1 MAQMVSVQQQPPAM
15 GMGSPGPVVQA
26 GGSPSHFVSTSL
38 YVGDLEPSVSE
49 AQLYELF
56 SQIGQVVSIKVCRD
70 LMSKKSLGYAY
81 VNYNNGQDASHALE
95 LLNFTF
101 VNGKSIRIMYSHRDP
116 SIRKS
121 GAANI
126 FIKNLEK
133 DIDNKT
139 LHDTFSVFG
148 PILSCRVA
156 RDEVG
161 NSKGHGFVQFEQE
174 ESAQSAIEKVNGMLL
189 SEKQVFVGPF
199 LRRQERELASA
210 GSKFNNVF
218 VKNIAETTSDE
229 EFKEIVE
236 VFGPV
241 SSAVIMRESDGKS
254 RCFGF
259 VNFENADD
267 AAKAVESLNG
277 KRIGDKE
284 WFVGRAQK
292 KAEREA
298 ELKAKFEQV
307 RKERVEK
314 FQGVNLYIKNIDDS
328 IDDEKLK
335 EIFSEFGVVLSC
347 KVMKT
352 PQGHSMGSG
361 FVSFLMSDDASRAVN
376 EMNGKM
382 VGSKPLYV
390 AQAQRKEDRRA
401 RLQAHF
407 AQMRNSLINVPPAT
421 ANPPPMYHPG
431 SAGVGQQVFFAQ
443 PPGLMPPQASGFG
456 YQHPMVAGVRPGAPQ
471 PPMPNYFMPVVQR
484 PGQQGQ
490 QQRAGNRRAGVPT
503 QPQQQPLLPQ
513 QMISRGA
520 NRPMR
525 YSQTS
530 RNGSEVPLQGT
541 NSYEMGGM
549 PSSAPDTGF
558 MPMTALASSLASA
571 SPEHQRV
578 MLGEQLYPLVDQL
591 EHDHAGKVTGMLLEM
606 DQPEVLHLI
615 ESPEAL
621 KAKVAEAME
630 VLQMAQGGT
639 GSSNAIDQI
648 ASLSLNEP
656 LAN

>member
-1 MAQMVSVQQQPPAM
+1 MAQMVPVQQQPPAM
-15 GMGSPGPVVQA
+15 GMGGPGPAVQA
-26 GGSPSHFVSTSL
+26 GGSPSHQV
-38 YVGDLEPSVSE
+38 
-49 AQLYELF
+49 
-56 SQIGQVVSIKVCRD
+56 GQVVSIKVCRD

-101 VNGKSIRIMYSHRDP
+101 VNGKSIRIMHSHRDP

-139 LHDTFSVFG
+139 LHDTFSAFG

-156 RDEVG
+156 RDEAG

-174 ESAQSAIEKVNGMLL
+174 SSAQSAIENVNGMLIN
-189 SEKQVFVGPF
+189 EKQVFVGPF

-229 EFKEIVE
+229 YFKEVFE
-236 VFGPV
+236 VFGPI
-241 SSAVIMRESDGKS
+241 SSAVIMRDPDGKS
-254 RCFGF
+254 KCFGF
-259 VNFENADD
+259 VNYENVDD

-277 KRIGDKE
+277 KRIDDKE
-284 WFVGRAQK
+284 WYVGRAQK

-314 FQGVNLYIKNIDDS
+314 FQGVNLYIKNIEDT

-335 EIFSEFGVVLSC
+335 EIFSEFGLVLSC

-361 FVSFLMSDDASRAVN
+361 FVSFSMSDEASRAVN
-376 EMNGKM
+376 ELNGKM

-390 AQAQRKEDRRA
+390 AQAQKKEDRRA

-407 AQMRNSLINVPPAT
+407 AHMRNSAMNVPPA
-421 ANPPPMYHPG
+421 NVPPPPMYHPG
-431 SAGVGQQVFFAQ
+431 PPGVGQQVFYAQ
-443 PPGLMPPQASGFG
+443 PPGMMPPQANGFG

-471 PPMPNYFMPVVQR
+471 PPMPNYFMPIVQR
-484 PGQQGQ
+484 PGQH
-490 QQRAGNRRAGVPT
+490 QRSGNRRAGGPT

-513 QMISRGA
+513 QMISRGG

-530 RNGSEVPLQGT
+530 RNGSEVSLQGA
-541 NSYEMGGM
+541 NSYEMAGM
-549 PSSAPDTGF
+549 PSSTSDTGF
-558 MPMTALASSLASA
+558 MPITALASALASA
-571 SPEHQRV
+571 PPEQQRL
-578 MLGEQLYPLVDQL
+578 MLGEQLYPLVDHL

-630 VLQMAQGGT
+630 VLQMAQAGT
-639 GSSNAIDQI
+639 GPSNAIDLS
-648 ASLSLNEP
+648 SLSLNEP
-656 LAN
+656 LVS

>member
-1 MAQMVSVQQQPPAM
+1 MVQVQQQAPTM
-15 GMGSPGPVVQA
+15 GMAGPGPVPSPA
-26 GGSPSHFVSTSL
+26 GGVPSQYVTTSL

-49 AQLYELF
+49 SQLYEVF
-56 SQIGQVVSIKVCRD
+56 NQVGQVVSIRVCRD
-70 LMSKKSLGYAY
+70 LMTKRSLGYAY
-81 VNYNNGQDASHALE
+81 VNYSNGQDASHALE
-95 LLNFTF
+95 LLNFTP
-101 VNGKSIRIMYSHRDP
+101 VNGKPIRIMYSHRDP

-126 FIKNLEK
+126 FIKNLDK
-133 DIDNKT
+133 DIDNKA
-139 LHDTFSVFG
+139 LHDTFSAFG

-156 RDEVG
+156 LDEAG
-161 NSKGHGFVQFEQE
+161 NSKGHGFVQFELD
-174 ESAQSAIEKVNGMLL
+174 ESAQSAIEKVNGMLIH
-189 SEKQVFVGPF
+189 EKQVFVGPF
-199 LRRQERELASA
+199 LRRQERDLATA

-218 VKNIAETTSDE
+218 VKNIAESTSDE
-229 EFKEIVE
+229 ELRKIFEA
-236 VFGPV
+236 FGPI
-241 SSAVIMRESDGKS
+241 SSAVIMRDSDGKS

-259 VNFENADD
+259 VNFDNVDD

-277 KRIGDKE
+277 KWVGDKE
-284 WFVGRAQK
+284 WYVGRAQK

-314 FQGVNLYIKNIDDS
+314 FQGVNLYLKNIDDS

-335 EIFSEFGVVLSC
+335 DIFSVFGAVSSC

-352 PQGHSMGSG
+352 PQGQSMGSG
-361 FVSFLMSDDASRAVN
+361 FVSFLSPEEASRAVN

-382 VGSKPLYV
+382 VGNKPLYV

-401 RLQAHF
+401 RLQAQF
-407 AQMRNSLINVPPAT
+407 AQMQNSAVNAPPVT
-421 ANPPPMYHPG
+421 ASPPPMYHPG
-431 SAGVGQQVFFAQ
+431 GPGMGQQVFYGQ
-443 PPGLMPPQASGFG
+443 PPPGLMPSQPSGYG
-456 YQHPMVAGVRPGAPQ
+456 YQHPMVPGMRPGAPQ
-471 PPMPNYFMPVVQR
+471 MPNYFMPVVQR

-490 QQRAGNRRAGVPT
+490 QQRMGSRRGAGAPL

-513 QMISRGA
+513 QMVPRSG

-525 YSQTS
+525 YSQTP
-530 RNGSEVPLQGT
+530 RNGSDGSLHGI
-541 NSYEMGGM
+541 NSYEMGGV
-549 PSSAPDTGF
+549 PSSGTPDMGF
-558 MPMTALASSLASA
+558 MPITALASALASA
-571 SPEHQRV
+571 SPEQQRV

-630 VLQMAQGGT
+630 VLQMAQV
-639 GSSNAIDQI
+639 SSGHSSAIDQL
-648 ASLSLNEP
+648 ASLSLSEP
-656 LAN
+656 LAS

>member
-1 MAQMVSVQQQPPAM
+1 MSQMVQVQQQAPAM
-15 GMGSPGPVVQA
+15 GMAGQGPAPA
-26 GGSPSHFVSTSL
+26 GGVPSQYVTTSL

-49 AQLYELF
+49 SQLYELF
-56 SQIGQVVSIKVCRD
+56 NQVGQVVSIRVCRD
-70 LMSKKSLGYAY
+70 LMTKRSLGYAY

-95 LLNFTF
+95 LLNFTP
-101 VNGKSIRIMYSHRDP
+101 VNGKAIRIMYSHRDP

-126 FIKNLEK
+126 FIKNLDK
-133 DIDNKT
+133 DIDNKA

-156 RDEVG
+156 LDEAG
-161 NSKGHGFVQFEQE
+161 NSKGHGFVQFEQDD
-174 ESAQSAIEKVNGMLL
+174 SAQSAIEKVNGMLIN
-189 SEKQVFVGPF
+189 EKQVFVGPF
-199 LRRQERELASA
+199 LRRQERDLASA

-218 VKNIAETTSDE
+218 VKNMSEATTDDE
-229 EFKEIVE
+229 LKNIFEA
-236 VFGPV
+236 FGPI
-241 SSAVIMRESDGKS
+241 SSAVVMRDSNGKS
-254 RCFGF
+254 KCFGF
-259 VNFENADD
+259 VNFDNVDD
-267 AAKAVESLNG
+267 AANAVESLNG
-277 KRIGDKE
+277 KWIGDKE
-284 WFVGRAQK
+284 WYVGRAQK

-314 FQGVNLYIKNIDDS
+314 FQGVNLYLKNIDDS

-335 EIFSEFGVVLSC
+335 EIFSAFGVVSSC

-352 PQGHSMGSG
+352 SQGQSMGSG
-361 FVSFLMSDDASRAVN
+361 FVSFASPEEATRALN

-382 VGSKPLYV
+382 LGNKPLYV

-401 RLQAHF
+401 RLQAQF
-407 AQMRNSLINVPPAT
+407 AQMRNTVVNAPPVT
-421 ANPPPMYHPG
+421 ASPPPMYHPG
-431 SAGVGQQVFFAQ
+431 GPQMGQQVFYGQ
-443 PPGLMPPQASGFG
+443 PPPGLMPSQPSGFG
-456 YQHPMVAGVRPGAPQ
+456 YQHPMVPGMRPGSPQ
-471 PPMPNYFMPVVQR
+471 MPNYFMPVVQR

-490 QQRAGNRRAGVPT
+490 QQRLGNRRGAGTPL
-503 QPQQQPLLPQ
+503 QPQQPLLPQ
-513 QMISRGA
+513 QMIPRSG

-530 RNGSEVPLQGT
+530 RNGSDPSLQGV
-541 NSYEMGGM
+541 NNYEMGGIP
-549 PSSAPDTGF
+549 PSSPDMGF
-558 MPMTALASSLASA
+558 MPVTALASALASA
-571 SPEHQRV
+571 SPEQQRV

-630 VLQMAQGGT
+630 VLQMAQVNA
-639 GSSNAIDQI
+639 GSSSAIDQL
-648 ASLSLNEP
+648 ASLSLSEP
-656 LAN
+656 LAG